1 MKTILDVFSD
11 AELLAYARAL
21 PANPAF
27 IGSVL
32 FPNKTQNSLDFKY
45 VKGYQRTSAVMAAVQ
60 AFGAEASIAQREF
73 GYSYVEGSIPP
84 IKRKIVVN
92 EQELIKFYSPRFETD
107 DQESAIDAIY
117 NDVDNMIEAVQNRA
131 EWMRWK
137 AIVEGKIT
145 LNENG
150 IQLSVDYG
158 YAPEQKEALTS
169 TALWSDHTN
178 SDPIDDIR
186 RWCDAREQATGIRP
200 ARAVTSVVAMGH
212 ILLNAKVRLMV
223 HGDQGSV
230 KPVTWNDINALFD
243 AYRLP
248 PIVTYEATVR
258 SEARDGTI
266 TTERLL
272 PADKFI
278 LLPSNALGDTLW
290 GPTAEAL
297 NNNNIDRRVAP
308 GIIAQVYKTD
318 EPPAHWTKAAGVAIP
333 TYPNADLPFVAT
345 VL

>member
-11 AELLAYARAL
+11 AELLSYARAL

-27 IGSVL
+27 IGGIL
-32 FPNKTQNSLDFKY
+32 FPDKTQNSLDFKY

-60 AFGAEASIAQREF
+60 TFGAEASIAQREF

-92 EQELIKFYSPRFETD
+92 EQELIKFYSPRLNTD
-107 DQESAIDAIY
+107 DQESAIEEIY
-117 NDVDNMIEAVQNRA
+117 NDVDNMVEAVQNRI
-131 EWMRWK
+131 EWMRWQ
-137 AIVEGKIT
+137 AVVNGKIV
-145 LNENG
+145 LAENG
-150 IQLSVDYG
+150 IQLTVDYG
-158 YAPEQKEALTS
+158 YNPAQKETLTG

-178 SDPIDDIR
+178 SNPIDDIR
-186 RWCDAREQATGIRP
+186 RWCDAVEQRTGIRP

-212 ILLNAKVRLMV
+212 ILLNKNVRLMV
-223 HGDQGSV
+223 HGDQGSM

-243 AYRLP
+243 SFRLP

-258 SEARDGTI
+258 AEDRAGNI
-266 TTERLL
+266 TTQRLL
-272 PADKFI
+272 PQEKFI
-278 LLPSNALGDTLW
+278 LLPPNALGDTLW

-297 NNNNIDRRVAP
+297 NNNNIDRRIAP

-318 EPPAHWTKAAGVAIP
+318 EPPAHWTKAAAVAIP
-333 TYPNADLPFVAT
+333 TYPNADLPFIGT
-345 VL
+345 VI